1 MKKRNG
7 IIGIPPMMT
16 SEKWRTMSTNEKYT
30 AVFGP
35 QDPSRRKLEDLP
47 YFVKLV
53 SRETEGKC
61 VFCRREECSGC
72 PLRFDDKVTLRQILE
87 EAKVATESNFYY
99 EEHKPVLLQT
109 KKVVKAKK
117 KVTRQQA
124 QRSSGSYQEDL
135 QLPVSDEFEITV
147 QFNARRCWAL
157 YSCLNRFVKY
167 EDSNF
172 KGEH

>member
-1 MKKRNG
+1 
-7 IIGIPPMMT
+7 
-16 SEKWRTMSTNEKYT
+16 
-30 AVFGP
+30 
-35 QDPSRRKLEDLP
+35 
-47 YFVKLV
+47 
-53 SRETEGKC
+53 
-61 VFCRREECSGC
+61 
-72 PLRFDDKVTLRQILE
+72 LRFDDKVTLRQILE

-147 QFNARRCWAL
+147 
-157 YSCLNRFVKY
+157 
-167 EDSNF
+167 
-172 KGEH
+172 